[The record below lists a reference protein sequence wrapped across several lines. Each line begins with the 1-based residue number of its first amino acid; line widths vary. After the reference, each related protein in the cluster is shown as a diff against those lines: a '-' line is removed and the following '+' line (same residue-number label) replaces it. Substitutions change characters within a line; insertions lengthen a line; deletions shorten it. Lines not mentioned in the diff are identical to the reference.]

1 MHGPVVRFQR
11 HDERF
16 SHGCTTVLA
25 GDDGSTVP
33 NVLTVHGERKA
44 EIRPGPKIRYA
55 EASAA
60 VSIGPPPVGD
70 GGVPVEAHRLLAL
83 SPYPY
88 DEHWVGEKFA
98 SENGG
103 VTPLFKLGIDV
114 RRGVALLI
122 YIFARTVPR
131 QNAAELGN
139 PGHAETAGSSSGGAI
154 ERSDVERHLT
164 RTQNI
169 KIIY

>member
-103 VTPLFKLGIDV
+103 VTPSSNSGSTYA
-114 RRGVALLI
+114 VASPSSFISLQGLCRDKTPQSSAI
-122 YIFARTVPR
+122 PVTRKRQVHLQEAR
-131 QNAAELGN
+131 
-139 PGHAETAGSSSGGAI
+139 
-154 ERSDVERHLT
+154 
-164 RTQNI
+164 
-169 KIIY
+169 